1 MLICIQDIGPVI
13 VIFKQYEQYQLL
25 FVSIVILMFNS
36 ESHLGRTAAESITI
50 IYHQTAAI
58 QSTNQSPH
66 YDRLPQP
73 STPYQA
79 TNIFP
84 NIRLHAGGVFQYTG
98 SDPMILSLDT
108 VII

>member
-1 MLICIQDIGPVI
+1 
-13 VIFKQYEQYQLL
+13 
-25 FVSIVILMFNS
+25 MFNS

-98 SDPMILSLDT
+98 SDPMILSLET
-108 VII
+108 LIIHYMNVIFRDSPNCLGDRRQDIDRPEGE